1 MRNVEVFCAL
11 ANHRSDK
18 HLCMRLIYTAEYN
31 NLKIRSISDVIS
43 NKDTVCQNRQ
53 VMLGL
58 RQTSASKAQQL
69 PFSIISVSPSE
80 TSSAARTAM
89 RRFSS

>member
-58 RQTSASKAQQL
+58 RQNLRQ
-69 PFSIISVSPSE
+69 
-80 TSSAARTAM
+80 
-89 RRFSS
+89 